1 MDYGMPGG
9 GGLGN
14 AKGRDPKKVENDLLN
29 GLISESK
36 AKEDYGYSS

>member
-1 MDYGMPGG
+1 MPGG

-14 AKGRDPKKVENDLLN
+14 AKGRDHKKVEYDLLN